1 MSGALAKGLAAA
13 ALAASVLGA
22 CRSPDKFV
30 LQGQRYDAV
39 NDCVEP
45 TSSIDLVQGSDP
57 GLGCAA
63 QCVVTP
69 TGVLYVTTEC
79 GSSFPPLD
87 SVTAGDAGDSV
98 CSAAVAALQRM
109 AVCGGG
115 GDDAGDDAS
124 DATTEGAAMDAFLD
138 TAPEAT
144 PDSGPPERGRRGS
157 SEGGD

>member
-1 MSGALAKGLAAA
+1 LSGAVVRGLSAA
-13 ALAASVLGA
+13 ALAAATAAA
-22 CRSPDKFV
+22 CNQTPDKFV
-30 LQGQRYDAV
+30 LLGQRYDAV
-39 NDCVEP
+39 DDCVEP

-57 GLGCAA
+57 GLGCPP

-87 SVTAGDAGDSV
+87 MTSAGGDPQ
-98 CSAAVAALQRM
+98 CDAALAALKRM

-124 DATTEGAAMDAFLD
+124 DATTDATPEGTEAAPDGGDAQVEGAPPA
-138 TAPEAT
+138 EA
-144 PDSGPPERGRRGS
+144 
-157 SEGGD
+157 GGDSQQE